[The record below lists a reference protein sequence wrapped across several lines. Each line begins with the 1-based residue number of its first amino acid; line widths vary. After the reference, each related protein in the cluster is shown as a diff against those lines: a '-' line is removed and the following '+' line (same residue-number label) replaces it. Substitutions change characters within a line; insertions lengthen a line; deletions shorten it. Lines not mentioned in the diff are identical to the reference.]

1 MLAAKAFEGHL
12 RGDLFRLFLAAS
24 AGVALAWLFLG
35 SPVLATP
42 TGIAWVFT
50 LLLTPP
56 LSFLERQGRS
66 RKSSILILFGII
78 GVLLLLAGATFYQII
93 IEEWESIQREA
104 PLYFSQA
111 IEKLTAFESKIAS
124 RFRFVGRG
132 RVSAWVNST
141 SRETASWLFTHG
153 TSLAGDLLTNLILV
167 PILTYFFLSDGPLLK
182 KRFFQL
188 IPNRYFESTY
198 SVTTKISN
206 SISDYLRA
214 KLIEATLVGSMV
226 MLGLAL
232 IGAPY
237 SVLLG
242 ILAGVTNIVPYVG
255 PFFGLGPALIV
266 VGTDPAQASLF
277 VPVLVVYGVAN
288 AIDNIYI
295 FPVVVAKLVDL
306 HPLLLIAAVT
316 LGQEYYGLVG
326 MLISI
331 PLASAAKVMI
341 TEIAASLYPRRRRS
355 RVSGP

>member
-1 MLAAKAFEGHL
+1 MLVTKGFEGHL
-12 RGDLFRLFLAAS
+12 KGDLFRLFLAIG
-24 AGVALAWLFLG
+24 AGFVIAWLFLG
-35 SPVLATP
+35 SPILATP

-56 LSFLERQGRS
+56 LTFLERQGRS
-66 RKSSILILFGII
+66 RKSSILILFGVL
-78 GVLLLLAGATFYQII
+78 GVLLFVAGATFYQII
-93 IEEWESIQREA
+93 VEEWESIQREA

-111 IEKLTAFESKIAS
+111 LEKLTAFESKMAS
-124 RFRFVGRG
+124 RFRFIGRG

-141 SRETASWLFTHG
+141 SRETATWLLTHG

-167 PILTYFFLSDGPLLK
+167 PILTFFFLSDGPMLR

-188 IPNRYFESTY
+188 IPNRFFESTY

-206 SISDYLRA
+206 AISDYLRA

-242 ILAGVTNIVPYVG
+242 LLAGVTNIVPYVG
-255 PFFGLGPALIV
+255 PFFGLGPALII
-266 VGTDPAQASLF
+266 VGTDPALSQLLF
-277 VPVLVVYGVAN
+277 PVLVVYGVAN

-341 TEIAASLYPRRRRS
+341 TEIAASLYPRRGSKAYGR
-355 RVSGP
+355 